1 MSNRSLFEFNHD
13 YSHRI
18 ETSPEEFVAA
28 LQAYLRAG
36 DRDTAEV
43 LERFG
48 VRLFGMR
55 HHSEVFDVRWGGWH
69 KVWKDHSL

>member
-13 YSHRI
+13 SAHKIAKEPRVFAELMDRYTKSG
-18 ETSPEEFVAA
+18 SPE
-28 LQAYLRAG
+28 
-36 DRDTAEV
+36 DAED

-55 HHSEVFDVRWGGWH
+55 RHSDEFSIEWGGRRFG
-69 KVWKDHSL
+69 KAIS